1 MRTVIVGTLCALSAA
16 FVMGLGAA
24 GLAVAAPARTVFHQ
38 EAEALLDQAA
48 TELWTLGAQL
58 QQHLEAGRGFWG
70 GVLGPG
76 RGGPGMMGPGAPSPA
91 ERPLISI
98 MLQHRADLG
107 LTPEQVT
114 RLEGLRDG
122 FAREA
127 IRRDADIRIA
137 ELDLGALLEQD
148 PLDMTKVEAKV
159 RELAQLQADLR
170 VARLRTIEQGKALLT
185 PDQKTRLQAVLG
197 AGRPPRQSAGA
208 GTRL

>member
-1 MRTVIVGTLCALSAA
+1 MIGPD
-16 FVMGLGAA
+16 
-24 GLAVAAPARTVFHQ
+24 APF
-38 EAEALLDQAA
+38 L
-48 TELWTLGAQL
+48 
-58 QQHLEAGRGFWG
+58 
-70 GVLGPG
+70 
-76 RGGPGMMGPGAPSPA
+76 A

-114 RLEGLRDG
+114 RLEGLRDS

-159 RELAQLQADLR
+159 RELAQLQTDLR

-185 PDQKTRLQAVLG
+185 PEQKTRLQAVLG
-197 AGRPPRQSAGA
+197 GGRPPRQSAGA